1 MAILNGKALTEAR
14 GKKGWT
20 QVELSEATKPKVDVS
35 TISRI
40 ERGKPTRV
48 RANTLRA
55 LAKALEVQPESLCP
69 VAEAE
74 RDVMKLRIEAAARN
88 ALTLVA
94 HRYRISRES
103 IIEIAPLLFFIAAE
117 QSLEERQNRIADVS
131 ASAHALFDLYRGI
144 PHLPPQW
151 PIDDAAVTS
160 EEQSIKARD
169 LFGKKVLEDAQQ
181 FLCDFDSDFD
191 KGEHNPFV
199 RFLRDR
205 LSKIDTSAEL
215 AESVRWT
222 PGLWSDYRIGTS
234 PDYRICTEEAA
245 SLVGNDT
252 TAAHAILCGA
262 AALHEMPKGS
272 PEQRAEWARAEFDR
286 KYGDDL
292 LGELVAPHAADTQAS
307 NSGDGS

>member
-1 MAILNGKALTEAR
+1 MAILNGKALAEAR
-14 GKKGWT
+14 RKKGWT

-55 LAKALEVQPESLCP
+55 VAKALDVQPESLCP
-69 VAEAE
+69 AAEAE

-117 QSLEERQNRIADVS
+117 QSLEERQTRIADVRSS
-131 ASAHALFDLYRGI
+131 ADALFDLYRGI
-144 PHLPPQW
+144 PHLPPEW
-151 PIDDAAVTS
+151 PIDDGAVSS
-160 EEQSIKARD
+160 EERSIKARD
-169 LFGKKVLEDAQQ
+169 LFGNKVLEDAQQ
-181 FLCDFDSDFD
+181 FLSEFDDDFDE
-191 KGEHNPFV
+191 GEHNPFV

-215 AESVRWT
+215 AQSVRWT
-222 PGLWSDYRIGTS
+222 PGLW
-234 PDYRICTEEAA
+234 PHYRICTEEAA
-245 SLVGNDT
+245 SVVGNDT
-252 TAAHAILCGA
+252 AAARAILSGA

-272 PEQRAEWARAEFDR
+272 PEQRAEWARAEYDR
-286 KYGDDL
+286 KYGDLEDL
-292 LGELVAPHAADTQAS
+292 LGKFLTPRAAGTQAS
-307 NSGDGS
+307 NSGDAS

>member
-14 GKKGWT
+14 RKKGWT

-55 LAKALEVQPESLCP
+55 VAKALNVQPESLCP
-69 VAEAE
+69 AAEAE

-94 HRYRISRES
+94 LRYGISRES
-103 IIEIAPLLFFIAAE
+103 IIETAPLLFFIAAE
-117 QSLEERQNRIADVS
+117 RSLQERQKRIADVR
-131 ASAHALFDLYRGI
+131 ASAAALFDLYNGI
-144 PHLPPQW
+144 SHLPPEW
-151 PIDDAAVTS
+151 PVDESAVSS

-169 LFGKKVLEDAQQ
+169 LFGKKVMEDSPQ
-181 FLCDFDSDFD
+181 FMTELDADFD
-191 KGEHNPFV
+191 EAEQNPFV
-199 RFLRDR
+199 TFLRDSLSR
-205 LSKIDTSAEL
+205 LNASTEL
-215 AESVRWT
+215 VESVRWA
-222 PGLWSDYRIGTS
+222 PGLWPSYQ
-234 PDYRICTEEAA
+234 ICTEEAA
-245 SLVGNDT
+245 SVVGNDK

-272 PEQRAEWARAEFDR
+272 PKQRAEWARAEFDR
-286 KYGDDL
+286 KYGGRDDL
-292 LGELVAPHAADTQAS
+292 LGDLASPRTTDAQAS
-307 NSGDGS
+307 NSREAS